1 MAAAQTTQ
9 KKLNKLKQYFDKL
22 GKAAIAYSGGVD
34 STFMLKVAH
43 DVLGDRAI
51 AVTAKALVFPER
63 ESQGTEMFCKAEG
76 IRHSFIPFKPLE
88 VEGFAQNPKNRCYL
102 CKKAMF
108 CEILH
113 IAGEQGIY
121 NVAEGSNMDDLLD
134 YRPGMKAVSEMGI
147 LSPLREV
154 GLIKAEIRELSKDLG
169 LATWEKPSF
178 ACLASRFVYGETITE
193 DKLFMVDKAEQMLF
207 DMGFHQMRVRMHGQ
221 MARIEVPV
229 EAFSILLKEENRDK
243 ILEMLKQI
251 GFAYVTMDLAGY
263 RTGSMN
269 ETLK

>member
-1 MAAAQTTQ
+1 MAAEQTTQ
-9 KKLNKLKQYFDKL
+9 KKLDKLKQYFDKL
-22 GKAAIAYSGGVD
+22 GKVAIAYSGGVD

-63 ESQGTEMFCKAEG
+63 ESQGAEMFCKAEG
-76 IRHSFIPFKPLE
+76 IRHYFIPFKPLK
-88 VEGFAQNPKNRCYL
+88 VEGFAQNPPDRCYL

-108 CEILH
+108 CEVLH
-113 IAGEQGIY
+113 IAEEQGIY

-147 LSPLREV
+147 LSPLREA

-193 DKLFMVDKAEQMLF
+193 EKIFMVDKAEQMLF

-263 RTGSMN
+263 RPGSMN